1 MEQIIDIVGKY
12 PVRNQAVIYMTL
24 HYAVMELPIL
34 VLKDFLPFDNDLYNL
49 VEILRIKGS
58 DEQIAPVVE
67 LLGKDFKLLLKSFM
81 GTVADFDSHGT
92 SCLDEETM
100 LSFSI
105 LSVCDVGKHSSR
117 ISYDENRGH
126 QCFAR

>member
-1 MEQIIDIVGKY
+1 MKALITAA
-12 PVRNQAVIYMTL
+12 QAGDK
-24 HYAVMELPIL
+24 A
-34 VLKDFLPFDNDLYNL
+34 
-49 VEILRIKGS
+49 
-58 DEQIAPVVE
+58 A
-67 LLGKDFKLLLKSFM
+67 LLQLCADFKLLLKSFM
-81 GTVADFDSHGT
+81 GTVTDFDSHGT